1 MNYFKEATLLFSST
15 GDQGRNIRT
24 TVFPL
29 NCGRQSFS
37 V

>member
-1 MNYFKEATLLFSST
+1 MNQLGKAILLFSST
-15 GDQGRNIRT
+15 GDQGRNIRNS
-24 TVFPL
+24 VFPL